1 MPETFNEL
9 LMRIIPTVFILLL
22 YQVYTSLRIIN
33 EHENLNQSV
42 LLTSV
47 GKLLFF
53 IRLDH

>member
-42 LLTSV
+42 LLASV

-53 IRLDH
+53 IRFDH

>member
-42 LLTSV
+42 LLASV

-53 IRLDH
+53 IHLDH